1 MNGAGV
7 AVLLIAGG
15 AGLVLQNAL
24 MLQIRAVSGSFW
36 MALWMNSA
44 VGLIFLTWLV
54 CTREGEQPLANLWT
68 QPSWWYVLPG
78 LLGTLFVFASLQG
91 FAHFGAAI
99 TLASLVASQLV
110 AGMAFDAWNGD
121 SLSLRNLF
129 GAALLITGA
138 ALVSQDG

>member
-1 MNGAGV
+1 MNGTGV

-24 MLQIRAVSGSFW
+24 MLQIRTVSGSFW
-36 MALWMNSA
+36 MALWLNSA
-44 VGLIFLTWLV
+44 VGLVLLTWLV
-54 CTREGEQPLANLWT
+54 WLREGQQPLVNLWS

-78 LLGTLFVFASLQG
+78 LLGTLFVFAGLQG

-110 AGMAFDAWNGD
+110 AGLAFDAWNGESM
-121 SLSLRNLF
+121 SLGNLI
-129 GAALLITGA
+129 GAGLLITGA
-138 ALVSQDG
+138 AMVANDA